1 MYEQCAIIAFV
12 LKAVCFD
19 FFNTLAYFYPPR
31 EECYARFAGEVGIK
45 VTPEAIGQAL
55 PEADR
60 YWRNENFKSPIK
72 ERPAQ
77 EKYATYTKYALLIL
91 RLAETQPTPEQA
103 LQVLDNAFSVGF
115 KFVAFDDA
123 VPALMAVKRK
133 NLTAGVIS
141 NVGQEI
147 DSSCNEMGLTPYL
160 DFKVT
165 SFEVGLDKPHPLIF
179 RKALE
184 KAGVQASEALF
195 VGDQYEQ
202 DVIGARNVGINP
214 ILLVRD
220 NGVTRADCPVI
231 HSLTE
236 LEAYLS

>member
-1 MYEQCAIIAFV
+1 MI
-12 LKAVCFD
+12 KTVCFD

-31 EECYARFAGEVGIK
+31 EECYAHFASEVGIK
-45 VTPEAIGQAL
+45 VTPEAVGRAL

-72 ERPAQ
+72 ERPDK
-77 EKYATYTKYALLIL
+77 EKYATYTEYAQLIL
-91 RLAETQPTPEQA
+91 RLAETKPTPEQA
-103 LQVLDNAFSVGF
+103 LQVLAKAFDVGF

-123 VPALMAVKRK
+123 LPALRAVKQR

-147 DSSCNEMGLTPYL
+147 DSSCNEMGFTPYL

-179 RKALE
+179 QKALE
-184 KAGVQASEALF
+184 KADVKASEALF
-195 VGDQYEQ
+195 IGDQYDQ
-202 DVIGARNVGINP
+202 DVVGARKVGMNP
-214 ILLVRD
+214 VLLVRG
-220 NGVTRADCPVI
+220 NSTAPTDCPVI
-231 HSLTE
+231 NSLTE